1 MALELSPIDAPE
13 KPRNE
18 YDDAFDYLKE
28 IDPKWAQVVIDA
40 DDVRKTKRGLSQA
53 AKRED
58 RSLKYDESA
67 PDKNGK
73 VTLSIG
79 LKPYVSPEERQAKAE
94 ARAARKAEKS
104 QAPGA
109 APTVPEVAP
118 AE

>member
-13 KPRNE
+13 KPRTD
-18 YDDAFDYLKE
+18 YDDAFDYLME

-53 AKRED
+53 AKRKD

-67 PDKNGK
+67 PDKSGK

-94 ARAARKAEKS
+94 ARAARKAAKES

-109 APTVPEVAP
+109 APVVPEVA
-118 AE
+118 